1 MRAAK
6 GGAVLLSCLAP
17 NLTHVLLS
25 VPNTFEPVVRGDTF
39 ILLLDMC
46 TVARVEKDD
55 VSLGL
60 SIETPIDDQSP
71 IVQDGTVPKPI
82 TISIIDFF
90 EYRLIVMC
98 IHLTCPSLQRN
109 QTLVLC
115 SEETPIG
122 HTGYHKPENL
132 CCSIWRPG
140 CTGCHCGCC
149 PRIPA
154 SGRGVQ
160 QHCASTCKKRK

>member
-17 NLTHVLLS
+17 NLTHILLS

-60 SIETPIDDQSP
+60 SIETPVDDQSP
-71 IVQDGTVPKPI
+71 IVQDGTVPKPK

-98 IHLTCPSLQRN
+98 IQYLSKSAEKSD
-109 QTLVLC
+109 VG
-115 SEETPIG
+115 I
-122 HTGYHKPENL
+122 
-132 CCSIWRPG
+132 
-140 CTGCHCGCC
+140 
-149 PRIPA
+149 
-154 SGRGVQ
+154 VF
-160 QHCASTCKKRK
+160 

>member
-60 SIETPIDDQSP
+60 SIETPVDDQSP
-71 IVQDGTVPKPI
+71 IVQDGTVPKPK
-82 TISIIDFF
+82 IIDFD

-98 IHLTCPSLQRN
+98 IHYLSKSAEKSD
-109 QTLVLC
+109 VG
-115 SEETPIG
+115 I
-122 HTGYHKPENL
+122 
-132 CCSIWRPG
+132 
-140 CTGCHCGCC
+140 
-149 PRIPA
+149 
-154 SGRGVQ
+154 VF
-160 QHCASTCKKRK
+160 